1 MGRVRRAT
9 LSAAFLAGAISI
21 TWRGLLNERA
31 RTSVKQ
37 AARETGGLLNHFI
50 NLYMTGGVEESE
62 IDDEQNRTWVRQQW
76 KDAGY

>member
-1 MGRVRRAT
+1 MGRVRRTT

-37 AARETGGLLNHFI
+37 AAGAAGGLLNHLI
-50 NLYMTGGVEESE
+50 NLYMSGGIEDSE
-62 IDDEQNRTWVRQQW
+62 IDDEQNRAWVRQQW

>member
-1 MGRVRRAT
+1 MGRVRQAT
-9 LSAAFLAGAISI
+9 LSAALLAGAISI

-31 RTSVKQ
+31 RSSVKQ
-37 AARETGGLLNHFI
+37 AAGETGGLLNHFI
-50 NLYMTGGVEESE
+50 NLYMTGGIEESE